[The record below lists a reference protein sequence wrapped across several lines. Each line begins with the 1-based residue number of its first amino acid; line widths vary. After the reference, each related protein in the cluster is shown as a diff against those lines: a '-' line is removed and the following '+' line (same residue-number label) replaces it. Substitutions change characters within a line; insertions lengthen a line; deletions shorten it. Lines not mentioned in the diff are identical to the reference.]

1 MKSLLTFVV
10 GLTIGVGVSWVY
22 HKNRY
27 EEIIKD
33 EVEDLRE
40 HYKSKEGKPKSD
52 KEKKEVKEQVDK
64 MTSEEYDES
73 MGRVHSLV
81 RENRYTSGGD
91 ENLNTETKPPF
102 VITPDDF
109 GTVQWFDCDTF
120 YYHTDDIIANDSQ
133 EMVDEDDV
141 QRILGLS
148 TPEIYEQFGIYED
161 DAVYI
166 RNTALKCDYEVLRDE
181 GIFIKRNG
189 D

>member
-1 MKSLLTFVV
+1 MKSLLTFVA
-10 GLTIGVGVSWVY
+10 GLAIGAGVTYVIQ
-22 HKNRY
+22 KNRY
-27 EEIIKD
+27 EEMIREEI
-33 EVEDLRE
+33 EDLRE
-40 HYKSKEGKPKSD
+40 HYKSKEGKPKND
-52 KEKKEVKEQVDK
+52 DRQTEEQVDK

-73 MGRVHSLV
+73 IGRVHSLV
-81 RENRYTSGGD
+81 RENRYTSGED
-91 ENLNTETKPPF
+91 ENLNNETKPPF
-102 VITPDDF
+102 VVTPDDF
-109 GTVQWFDCDTF
+109 GTVPGFDCDTF

-133 EMVDEDDV
+133 EMMDEDDI
-141 QRILGLS
+141 QRTLGLP

>member
-1 MKSLLTFVV
+1 MKSLLTFVA
-10 GLTIGVGVSWVY
+10 GLAIGAGITYVIQ
-22 HKNRY
+22 KNRY
-27 EEIIKD
+27 EEMIQE

-40 HYKSKEGKPKSD
+40 HYKGKEGKSNT
-52 KEKKEVKEQVDK
+52 EKKEVKEQVDK
-64 MTSEEYDES
+64 MTSEEYEES
-73 MGRVHSLV
+73 IGRVHSLV
-81 RENRYTSGGD
+81 RENRYTSVED
-91 ENLNTETKPPF
+91 ENLNTETEPPF
-102 VITPDDF
+102 VVTPDDF
-109 GTVQWFDCDTF
+109 GTVPWFDCDTF

-133 EMVDEDDV
+133 EMIDEDDV